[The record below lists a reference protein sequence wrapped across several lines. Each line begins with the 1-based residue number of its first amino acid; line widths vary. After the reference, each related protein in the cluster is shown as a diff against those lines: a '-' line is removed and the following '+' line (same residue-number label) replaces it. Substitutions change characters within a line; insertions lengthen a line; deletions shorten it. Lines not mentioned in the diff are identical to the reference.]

1 MRIRN
6 LLVLSFL
13 CAIAFVTGLFTFN
26 TRYTRAE
33 TVSSAAAPVTV
44 FANEHGFDVTNMDT
58 TVSACSN
65 FFQYADGG
73 WLAKNPI
80 PASQGRWGSFTALS
94 ERNNAEVREIL
105 EDAAKKKAPAGSNSQ
120 KIGDYYAACMD
131 EAGIEAAGIKPI
143 EPELARI
150 KALKTQTDL
159 EQEIARLHSRGV
171 AVLFRFGSGQDQ
183 KDSTKV
189 IGQILQGGLSLP
201 DRDYYTK
208 DDAPSALIRAKFVAH
223 VARMFELAGDDADT
237 AAKEANSV
245 MGIETRLAA
254 ASMTRIQQRDPDA
267 RYHKMSVADLKKAA
281 PDFNWDVYFKNV
293 GAANLNT
300 VNLGM
305 PDFMKSATDDLA
317 TIAVPG
323 WQPYLRWQLINA
335 TAATLPKKFVDE
347 DFEFKGRVLTGTTEI
362 LPRWKRCV
370 TATDQALGD
379 AVGEEYVK
387 RHFSPAARARAMQ
400 MVENL
405 IAALRDDLTTLPW
418 MSDTTRQR
426 ATAKLNAFARKIGY
440 ADARRDYSALTVART
455 SYTENAASSRQFEFK
470 RSLNK
475 IAKPVDRTEW
485 GMTPPTVNA
494 SYNSSLNDITLPAG
508 ILQPPFYDPNVDDA
522 INYGGIGAVIGH
534 EMTHG
539 FDDSGSKFDG
549 EGNRTDWWTADD
561 LKNFNARTKCVA
573 DQFDSYEVQPGIFQK
588 GRLVLGE
595 SIADLGGLTLAYAA
609 LQKALAA
616 KPRPA
621 NIDGFTPE
629 QRFFLGWAQVWAEH
643 ARPEFERLQVN
654 TNPHPLG
661 RFRVIG
667 PLSNMPAFAQA
678 YQCKAGDPM
687 VRPPEK
693 RCQIW

>member
-1 MRIRN
+1 MRTRN
-6 LLVLSFL
+6 LLVLILL
-13 CAIAFVTGLFTFN
+13 CAAALTVGLATWGA
-26 TRYTRAE
+26 TRAE
-33 TVSSAAAPVTV
+33 TITSLPAASTV
-44 FANEHGFDVTNMDT
+44 YANEHGFDISNMDT
-58 TVSACSN
+58 SVSACSN
-65 FFQYADGG
+65 FFQYANGG
-73 WLAKNPI
+73 WLTKNSI

-94 ERNNAEVREIL
+94 ERNNTQVREIL
-105 EDAAKKKAPAGSNSQ
+105 EDAAKTKSATGSNKQ

-131 EAGIEAAGIKPI
+131 EAGIEAAGLKPI
-143 EPELARI
+143 EAELARI
-150 KALKTQTDL
+150 KALKTETDL
-159 EQEIARLHSRGV
+159 EQAIARMHRRGL

-189 IGQILQGGLSLP
+189 IGQIAQGGLSLP

-208 DDAPSALIRAKFVAH
+208 DDAPSVKIREQFVAH
-223 VARMFELAGDDADT
+223 VARMFQLAGDDAET
-237 AAKEANSV
+237 AAAQAKSV
-245 MGIETRLAA
+245 MAIETRLAA
-254 ASMTRIQQRDPDA
+254 ASMTRIQLRDPDA
-267 RYHKMSVADLKKAA
+267 RYHKMSVAELKQAA
-281 PDFNWDVYFKNV
+281 PDFNWDSYFQNIGVVNLATVNV
-293 GAANLNT
+293 G
-300 VNLGM
+300 M
-305 PDFMKSATDDLA
+305 PAFIKAATDDLA

-323 WQPYLRWQLINA
+323 WQPYLRWQLLNA
-335 TAATLPKKFVDE
+335 TAPTLPKKFVDE
-347 DFEFKGRVLTGTTEI
+347 DFDFKGRVLTGTTEI

-370 TATDQALGD
+370 SATDQALGD

-387 RHFSPAARARAMQ
+387 RHFSPEARSRAVQ
-400 MVENL
+400 MVQNL

-418 MSDTTRQR
+418 MSDATRQR
-426 ATAKLNAFARKIGY
+426 AMAKLNAFVKKVGY
-440 ADARRDYSALTVART
+440 ADKRRDYTAFTVGRT
-455 SYTENAASSRQFEFK
+455 SYTENAANSRLFEFN
-470 RSLNK
+470 RSMGK
-475 IAKPVDRTEW
+475 IARPVDRTEW

-539 FDDSGSKFDG
+539 FDDSGAKFDS

-595 SIADLGGLTLAYAA
+595 SIADLGGLTVAYAA
-609 LQKALAA
+609 LQKALAG
-616 KPRPA
+616 KPRPS
-621 NIDGFTPE
+621 IDGFTPE

-678 YQCKAGDPM
+678 YQCKAGDAM